1 MKYKGKTVF
10 INRAGNAWA
19 FGFYLKTDTTKRA
32 RYYIGTAE
40 TRDAA
45 VKCARLLL
53 AKFNELYKM
62 TQGRPLSVQR
72 IYSGAGLPEKFYDVF
87 LLFCLSK

>member
-10 INRAGNAWA
+10 INQAGNAWA
-19 FGFYLKTDTTKRA
+19 FGFYLKTDRVKRA
-32 RYYIGTAE
+32 RYQIGTVE

-45 VKCARLLL
+45 VKCIRLLL

-62 TQGRPLSVQR
+62 TQDRPLSVQR

>member
-19 FGFYLKTDTTKRA
+19 FGFYLKTDNIKRA
-32 RYYIGTAE
+32 RYHIGTAE

-45 VKCARLLL
+45 VKCIRLLL
-53 AKFNELYKM
+53 AKFNSLYKM
-62 TQGRPLSVQR
+62 TQGRPLAVKHV
-72 IYSGAGLPEKFYDVF
+72 YSESGLPEKFYDVF

>member
-10 INRAGNAWA
+10 INRAGNSWA
-19 FGFYLKTDTTKRA
+19 FGFYLKTDSTKRA
-32 RYYIGTAE
+32 RYQIGTAK
-40 TRDAA
+40 TRAAA

-53 AKFNELYKM
+53 AKFNEIYKA
-62 TQGRPLSVQR
+62 TQGRPLAVQR
-72 IYSGAGLPEKFYDVF
+72 VYSAAGLPKKIYDVF